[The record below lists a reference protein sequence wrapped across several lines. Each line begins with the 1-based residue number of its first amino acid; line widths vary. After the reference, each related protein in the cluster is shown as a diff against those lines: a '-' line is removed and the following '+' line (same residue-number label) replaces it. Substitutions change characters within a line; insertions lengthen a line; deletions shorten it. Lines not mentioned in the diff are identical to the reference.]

1 MTATFPGGVKS
12 FTTKYDNVTDVMAEH
27 VNSLQDEVVAIETE
41 LRKTSGSVVDH
52 GSLAGLSDN
61 DHPQYLLTTGKAA
74 DADKL
79 DNIDSAGFV
88 QTSGNQTVAGIK
100 TFSSI
105 PVLPASNP
113 TTANE
118 AVRKGFADATYLGI
132 TAKAADADKLDGLD
146 STDFVLAS
154 GLGTATAYTPIW
166 TASTSNPTLGDGTLQ
181 GRYIQVGKLVVVF
194 INFVFGSTSSFGVGN
209 HYLSLP
215 FEAQSSGGG
224 KFDGFARFRDEG
236 IANYFRIAGIA
247 TTLSS
252 TQITLFVSLTGNDN
266 NWTPTSPF
274 SMASGDN
281 LVIQLMY
288 ERT

>member
-1 MTATFPGGVKS
+1 MAKPYFIPPHHNHDEVYVKIGEGGS
-12 FTTKYDNVTDVMAEH
+12 GVTDHGLLTGLEDNDHPQYRLASE
-27 VNSLQDEVVAIETE
+27 AI
-41 LRKTSGSVVDH
+41 DH
-52 GSLAGLSDN
+52 GALSGLADDDHSQYLNNARHDATARHTLGTVVPHDDHGALSGLSDN
-61 DHPQYLLTTGKAA
+61 DHPQYLLAASGKAA
-74 DADKL
+74 D
-79 DNIDSAGFV
+79 S
-88 QTSGNQTVAGIK
+88 
-100 TFSSI
+100 
-105 PVLPASNP
+105 
-113 TTANE
+113 
-118 AVRKGFADATYLGI
+118 
-132 TAKAADADKLDGLD
+132 DKLDGLN

-154 GLGTATAYTPIW
+154 ELGTSTAYTPIW